1 MKKIYV
7 APKVEIVKIQQVSVL
22 LAMSDPDAITFE
34 GVEEMEGLG
43 GLDSGEYEPS

>member
-1 MKKIYV
+1 MKKTYI
-7 APKVEIVKIQQVSVL
+7 APEVEIVKIQVLVL

-43 GLDSGEYEPS
+43 GLDEGEYDPS